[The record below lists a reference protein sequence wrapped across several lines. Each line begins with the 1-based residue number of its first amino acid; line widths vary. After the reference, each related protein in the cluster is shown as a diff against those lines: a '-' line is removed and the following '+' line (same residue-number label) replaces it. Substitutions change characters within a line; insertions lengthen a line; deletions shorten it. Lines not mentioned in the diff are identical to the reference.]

1 MAITFHNFWQS
12 PISLPRDVA
21 TTLVPYSASS
31 SVSYSASSSLAQSNA
46 NRMLEASA
54 GAKESLE
61 KEEESLEKEEE
72 SLEKEEESLDML
84 GGQLEKCCTK
94 LKEAHLLL
102 VGLDVKPVRGM
113 RVSLSTEGLSAFDE
127 VEHIYICM
135 NSTKTRFT
143 TSARYE
149 QYKNKYIYIYIQ
161 VVLNISRQ
169 GLGRITKVM
178 HSDMVAY

>member
-61 KEEESLEKEEE
+61 KEEESWEKEEE
-72 SLEKEEESLDML
+72 SLEML

-94 LKEAHLLL
+94 LKDAHLLL

>member
-1 MAITFHNFWQS
+1 MAITFHNFWQL

-72 SLEKEEESLDML
+72 SLEML

-94 LKEAHLLL
+94 LKDAHLLL

>member
-31 SVSYSASSSLAQSNA
+31 SVSYSASSSIAQSNA

-61 KEEESLEKEEE
+61 KEEESWEKEEE
-72 SLEKEEESLDML
+72 SLEML

-94 LKEAHLLL
+94 LKDAHLLL

-149 QYKNKYIYIYIQ
+149 QYKNKYICIHINSTTTSMYILTVQ
-161 VVLNISRQ
+161 KQDLR
-169 GLGRITKVM
+169 
-178 HSDMVAY
+178 

>member
-61 KEEESLEKEEE
+61 KEEESLE
-72 SLEKEEESLDML
+72 ML

-94 LKEAHLLL
+94 LKDAHLLL

-149 QYKNKYIYIYIQ
+149 QYKNKYICIHINSTTTSIYILTVQ
-161 VVLNISRQ
+161 NQDLR
-169 GLGRITKVM
+169 
-178 HSDMVAY
+178 